1 MAMGDIPANIT
12 SKAGFDDGG
21 AANGV
26 VSGELE
32 TVGDHDWIRVDLLD
46 TLTYNFFLSFL
57 DTGSLTNGDATL
69 TLRDATGAA
78 VAVTDIGGVD
88 GNEAISFKPPSGGG
102 GVFFLD
108 IGAAGDTST
117 GTYDLSSRVLPA
129 GEVNKK
135 LPDNQDSDYV
145 GLANERILGGK
156 GADRIDIGA
165 GLEAFGEQG
174 NDIILGN
181 GSNNTIFG
189 GLGNDTLKGGGGNDF
204 LFGGAGNDDLFGG
217 DNSDSLFGGKG
228 NDNLFGD
235 ASIDTL
241 SGGLG
246 KDFLTGGT
254 GLDFFRFLKVSDS
267 PRGAGRDVILDFSSA
282 ENDHI
287 ALDSLDANSRKA
299 GDQGFKFIGSH
310 HFHDRA
316 GELRFKIDAVHDRTI
331 VQGDVNGDGK
341 ADIEI
346 QLAGQHLLH
355 GADFVL

>member
-1 MAMGDIPANIT
+1 MGDIPANIT

-57 DTGSLTNGDATL
+57 DTGSLTSGDAFL
-69 TLRDATGAA
+69 TLRDANGDP
-78 VAVTDIGGVD
+78 VPGKTDDNSGVD
-88 GNEAISFKPPSGGG
+88 QNAFISFKPSSS

-108 IGAAGDTST
+108 IGAAGDNST

-135 LPDNQDSDYV
+135 LPDNEDSNYF
-145 GLANERILGGK
+145 GSANERILGGK

-181 GSNNTIFG
+181 ASNNSIFG
-189 GLGNDTLKGGGGNDF
+189 GLGNDTLKGGVGNDE
-204 LFGGAGNDDLFGG
+204 LFGDAGNDDLFGG
-217 DNSDSLFGGKG
+217 DNSDFLFGGKG
-228 NDNLFGD
+228 SDNLFGD
-235 ASIDTL
+235 AGIDTL

-246 KDFLTGGT
+246 KDFMAGGSEI
-254 GLDFFRFLKVSDS
+254 DFFRFFKVSDS

-287 ALDSLDANSRKA
+287 DLASLDAKSRKA
-299 GDQGFKFIGSH
+299 GDQDFKFIGSH

-316 GELRFKIDAVHDRTI
+316 GELRFKIDAIHERTI

-346 QLAGQHLLH
+346 QLAGQHVLH
-355 GADFVL
+355 AGEFSL